1 MLEEGTSPELKEG
14 FYIGEEI
21 PTTHPYFIEKKLN
34 SGPNVWPSSES
45 MLDVED
51 FKTVSMSYYRAVSE
65 LAKDILAVLAATL
78 DLPESYFSTFTTDA
92 VATIRLLHY
101 PPQPADSDEKLSR
114 GIGAHTDFGA
124 ITLLLQED
132 VDGLQVLE
140 KTTGEWLDVRS
151 YPYYSGELHSERSIG
166 CTSQIRIRG
175 ELGEYVHAMVC
186 F

>member
-21 PTTHPYFIEKKLN
+21 PTTHPYFLEKKLN
-34 SGPNVWPSSES
+34 SGPNVWPNPSS
-45 MLDVED
+45 MPDVED
-51 FKTVSMSYYRAVSE
+51 FKTVSMAYYKAVSA

-78 DLPESYFSTFTTDA
+78 DLPKSYFNEFTTDA

-124 ITLLLQED
+124 VTLLLQED

-140 KTTGEWLDVRS
+140 KKTGEWIDVS
-151 YPYYSGELHSERSIG
+151 FFLFIQKEACSE
-166 CTSQIRIRG
+166 
-175 ELGEYVHAMVC
+175 
-186 F
+186 

>member
-14 FYIGEEI
+14 FYIGDEI
-21 PTTHPYFIEKKLN
+21 PTTHPYFLEKKLN
-34 SGPNVWPSSES
+34 SGPNVWPSPGT
-45 MLDVED
+45 MPDVET
-51 FKTVSMSYYRAVSE
+51 FKSVSTSYYKAVYG

-78 DLPESYFSTFTTDA
+78 DLRESYFNEFTKDA

-101 PPQPADSDEKLSR
+101 PPQDADSDEKLAR

-140 KTTGEWLDVRS
+140 KATGEWIDV
-151 YPYYSGELHSERSIG
+151 HQW
-166 CTSQIRIRG
+166 SQNNLQTMTDR
-175 ELGEYVHAMVC
+175 
-186 F
+186 